1 MKKISYLLSIAMMAA
16 AGLFCACSS
25 SDDDVAE
32 ATADETSTGTAYM
45 TVNMQVASG
54 SSTRADENTENTE
67 VDGANFENKVEAK
80 NSVFLFYDA
89 SGAYVGYGTFSGDWS
104 TDESTTNGI
113 EKTITIQ
120 HTGELSSIVYCLVV
134 CNYGTSEDYVS
145 SLRKN
150 YNDATYTDLEKTK
163 LLTTTQVAKDP
174 TTSDGTTTYTNFLM
188 TSALRYAD
196 GSLGSLE
203 VDVSNYIKES
213 TSEAQSNP
221 VSIYIERVT
230 AKANIAA
237 ANNSSLATTTAGYIA
252 QSVSGDNDTSYY
264 CSLPME
270 YVYKSGSSTYSSSS
284 VKINISGW
292 AIDAYNSSSNL
303 FKQLPSSYTTP
314 STTTSWYH
322 SSSGQIY
329 WASDANYSSD
339 DVKTSVQYYDYDGV
353 NETSTETMYLFENT
367 ACYDVQAGTTY
378 NVAGTTAVTPAV
390 LVTAAI
396 EITPGTGDGT
406 TETAVSDK
414 DLYISTGIIYDLSA
428 VKNAVAEALNNAG
441 YVLASSE
448 SDTETSSIT
457 ADDITLALEVID
469 GTVTVKAVSS
479 SSSSSSSVSGET
491 STGLAT
497 TVTKGLYLKSDDG
510 LTQQTD
516 VESIITKVANG
527 TTIINYSESSTS
539 SNLKYYKSG
548 HCYYMVPI
556 EQMSSTNSGLT
567 NSSNTAIAMNGVV
580 RNHWYDITL
589 NTISG
594 IGRAITDDDDDITI
608 IPEEE
613 TVGYLNC
620 TINIL
625 SWNKKT
631 QSIDF

>member
-1 MKKISYLLSIAMMAA
+1 MMAA

-54 SSTRADENTENTE
+54 SSTRADENTE
-67 VDGANFENKVEAK
+67 VDGASFENAVETE

-89 SGAYVGYGTFSGDWS
+89 SGAYVGYGTFSGSWS
-104 TDESTTNGI
+104 ADQTSGNGI

-134 CNYGTSEDYVS
+134 CNYGTSSDYVS

-150 YNDATYTDLEKTK
+150 YNDANYTDLEKTK
-163 LLTTTQVAKDP
+163 ILTTEQAAKDP
-174 TTSDGTTTYTNFLM
+174 VTSDGTTTYTNFLM

-196 GSLGSLE
+196 ESLQSLE
-203 VDVSNYIKES
+203 VNVSDYIKES
-213 TSEAQSNP
+213 TSEAENNP

-252 QSVSGDNDTSYY
+252 QSVSDDNDTSYY
-264 CSLPME
+264 CSLPMS
-270 YVYKSGSSTYSSSS
+270 YVYKSGTSTYSSSS

-303 FKQLPSSYTTP
+303 FKQLPTSYNTP
-314 STTTSWYH
+314 TTTTYWYH
-322 SSSGQIY
+322 STSGQIY
-329 WASDANYSSD
+329 WASDANYSDD
-339 DVKTSVQYYDYDGV
+339 DVKTSVQYYNYNDVD
-353 NETSTETMYLFENT
+353 ETSTKTMYLFENT

-396 EITPGTGDGT
+396 EITPETGDGT
-406 TETAVSDK
+406 TETAVSNK

-457 ADDITLALEVID
+457 AEDITLALEVID
-469 GTVTVKAVSS
+469 GTVTVKAA
-479 SSSSSSSVSGET
+479 SSSSSSVTGET

-497 TVTKGLYLKSDDG
+497 TVTNDLYLSSDG
-510 LTQQTD
+510 SLEKVTD
-516 VESIITKVANG
+516 VASTITSVANG
-527 TTIINYSESSTS
+527 TTIINYTESSGS
-539 SNLKYYKSG
+539 SNLKYYNSG

-556 EQMSSTNSGLT
+556 EQMSSTSSGLT
-567 NSSNTAIAMNGVV
+567 NSSSTAIAMNGVV

-594 IGRAITDDDDDITI
+594 IGRAITDDDDEITI

-613 TVGYLNC
+613 TVGYLSC

>member
-1 MKKISYLLSIAMMAA
+1 MMAT

-54 SSTRADENTENTE
+54 SSTRADENTE
-67 VDGANFENKVEAK
+67 VDGANFENNVEAK

-89 SGAYVGYGTFSGDWS
+89 SGAYVGYGTFSGGWS
-104 TDESTTNGI
+104 ADENTTNGI

-134 CNYGTSEDYVS
+134 CNYGTSENYVS

-150 YNDATYTDLEKTK
+150 YNNSDYTDLEYTK
-163 LLTTTQVAKDP
+163 ILTTTQAAADP
-174 TTSDGTTTYTNFLM
+174 TSTTTTYFLM

-196 GSLGSLE
+196 GSLQSLE
-203 VDVSNYIKES
+203 VNVSNYIKDN
-213 TSEAQSNP
+213 TTDAASNP
-221 VSIYIERVT
+221 VNIYIERVT

-252 QSVSGDNDTSYY
+252 QSISNTDTSYY
-264 CSLPME
+264 CSLPVA
-270 YVYKSGSSTYSSSS
+270 YVYKSGTNTYSSSS

-303 FKQLPSSYTTP
+303 FKQLPSSYSTP
-314 STTTSWYH
+314 STTTYWYH

-329 WASDANYSSD
+329 WASDANYSSG
-339 DVKTSVQYYDYDGV
+339 DVKTSVQYYDYNDV
-353 NETSTETMYLFENT
+353 DETSTKTMYLFENT
-367 ACYDVQAGTTY
+367 ACYEVQAGTDY

-406 TETAVSDK
+406 TKAVVSNE

-457 ADDITLALEVID
+457 ADDITLALEVIE

-479 SSSSSSSVSGET
+479 SSSS
-491 STGLAT
+491 
-497 TVTKGLYLKSDDG
+497 VT
-510 LTQQTD
+510 
-516 VESIITKVANG
+516 
-527 TTIINYSESSTS
+527 
-539 SNLKYYKSG
+539 
-548 HCYYMVPI
+548 
-556 EQMSSTNSGLT
+556 
-567 NSSNTAIAMNGVV
+567 
-580 RNHWYDITL
+580 
-589 NTISG
+589 
-594 IGRAITDDDDDITI
+594 
-608 IPEEE
+608 
-613 TVGYLNC
+613 
-620 TINIL
+620 
-625 SWNKKT
+625 
-631 QSIDF
+631 